1 MEKPVYQ
8 KLDTA
13 LMVAATTFITL
24 FAKNAKTDFTTVIV
38 ALNVENV

>member
-1 MEKPVYQ
+1 MEKSVHQ
-8 KLDTA
+8 ILDTA
-13 LMVAATTFITL
+13 LMVAATTFFTL